1 MYVLYIRIKSLYERV
16 ALYGGGRKWWNN
28 MKDLIKDLKKEL
40 ENGLEVATGDLKSR
54 VVKNTSILKDNES
67 RDLIAN
73 LKDFK
78 KVLNQK
84 IALTYSINEVN
95 ATSFRKRLIN
105 SYKLTIEKEGAI
117 QYNLNITPA
126 VNNASAIYT
135 QLISDLIHLIGYK
148 LGYNTT
154 TNGGK
159 QNTKYFGAIAE
170 ALGFE
175 VVKGG
180 DSKKPNYLLSNI
192 SIPSEFKYNPVEL
205 SFNRV
210 IKDSKKDNKKPSQRE
225 RLNALVEKYSKLEVY
240 KPLIN
245 ELKNILN
252 IK

>member
-1 MYVLYIRIKSLYERV
+1 
-16 ALYGGGRKWWNN
+16 

-40 ENGLEVATGDLKSR
+40 ENGLVVAVNDLKLR
-54 VVKNTSILKDNES
+54 AVKSTSILKDNENK
-67 RDLIAN
+67 DLISN

-84 IALTYSINEVN
+84 IALTYSINEIN

-135 QLISDLIHLIGYK
+135 QIMSDLIHLIGYK

-159 QNTKYFGAIAE
+159 QNTKFFGAIAE

-175 VVKGG
+175 IVKGG

-192 SIPSEFKYNPVEL
+192 VIPNDFKYNPVEL
-205 SFNRV
+205 TFNRV
-210 IKDSKKDNKKPSQRE
+210 IKDNKKDKKPTQRE

-240 KPLIN
+240 KPLID
-245 ELKNILN
+245 ELKTILN